1 MQPQQ
6 LSIVVPVLIIIP
18 NDSWALRLHSLL
30 FLPLLSCSV
39 PNLRLVQCRLF
50 AISVCLY
57 SVVVLCGASFWWLL
71 LLLLLR
77 QSRRL
82 GKLVQRKVNANGGL
96 AAPFKAALSEPL
108 NEIAFAGATLPDD
121 DHLDETGRVGVVG
134 RGRIV
139 GPLWQWHSARLNGR
153 IGAAVRLLARF
164 DAVLLLLL
172 LPQRAVVVGRVFC
185 GHDDGEEEEE

>member
-50 AISVCLY
+50 AISVRLY

-108 NEIAFAGATLPDD
+108 NEIAFAGATLPND

-139 GPLWQWHSARLNGR
+139 GPLRQRHSARLNGR

-172 LPQRAVVVGRVFC
+172 LPRRAVVVGRVFC
-185 GHDDGEEEEE
+185 GHDYGEEEEE